1 MIETIVPLESFNR
14 TTFELIFF
22 LLGNYLATREI
33 DVLNIMENI
42 YIPLGLAE
50 DDHLGW
56 FKMQNNVYFNFNYI
70 VLLEQ
75 ICNLFRYKFQ
85 KLFLTILV

>member
-1 MIETIVPLESFNR
+1 MLIETHIVPLEGFNR
-14 TTFELIFF
+14 TTFEFIFF

-56 FKMQNNVYFNFNYI
+56 FKMQNTVCFSFDYPF
-70 VLLEQ
+70 LLEQ
-75 ICNLFRYKFQ
+75 LYNLFRCKY
-85 KLFLTILV
+85 